1 MKNLFLF
8 VASALFLFSCSG
20 DKPGSDESSLPPK
33 NNLNKSDSLAS
44 QKITETRVTPELL
57 WKFGRIGESA
67 LSPDGKTIALTITR
81 YSISENKGYT
91 DIYTL
96 PSAGGEMKRIS
107 DFAGPEFNIQ
117 WSTDGNFIYFLSPE
131 SGSSQLWKIK
141 PDGSEIKQVS
151 KIEGDLNSF
160 KISPDGKKILYC
172 MDVKIDESPA
182 DRHPD
187 LPKTNVIIAED
198 LMYRH
203 WNSWTDYKYSHIF
216 FADMSEDIKSGR
228 DIMDKEPFD
237 APLSP
242 YFDSEEMSW
251 SPDGK
256 TIAYTCKKLSGR
268 EYAVST
274 NSDVYLYNTADGST
288 KNITEGMMG
297 YDKYPVFS
305 PDGKYIAWQSMET
318 PGYESDK
325 ARLFVME
332 LASGNKTNLTE
343 NLDQN
348 ADKYIWTDDSKSLYL
363 MSGIKGTVQ
372 IFSINA
378 ETKEVKQITSGNHD
392 YTSIQL
398 SGGLLIG
405 NRMSQQMATEIF
417 KIDVTSGT
425 ETQLSF
431 VNKNIYDK
439 VKMGNSVERWV
450 KTTDGKD
457 MLVWVILPPDFD
469 STKQYPAILFCEGGP
484 QTTVS
489 QFWSYRWN
497 FQIMAANDYVIIA
510 PNRRGLPSFGQEW
523 NRQISGDYGGQN
535 MKDYLTATDE
545 IAKEPYIDK
554 NRLGAVG
561 ASYGGFSVYWLAGNH
576 NKRFKAFISHC
587 GMFNLESQYAE
598 TEEVFFT
605 NFDLGGP
612 YWDKKNSIAQRSYA
626 NSPHKF
632 VQNWDTPI
640 MIISGGYDFRIPY
653 TESLQ
658 AFNTAQLL
666 GIPSKLLI
674 FPEESHFVL
683 KPQNSILWQR
693 EFFGWLDKW
702 LKPEGGK

>member
-8 VASALFLFSCSG
+8 GALALLLFSCSE
-20 DKPGSDESSLPPK
+20 KPGSDESSLPK
-33 NNLNKSDSLAS
+33 VSKSDSLAS
-44 QKITETRVTPELL
+44 QTITETKVTPELL

-96 PSAGGEMKRIS
+96 PSSGGEMKRIS
-107 DFAGPEFNIQ
+107 DFSGPEFNIQ
-117 WSTDGNFIYFLSPE
+117 WSTDGSFIYFLSPE

-141 PDGSEIKQVS
+141 SDGSEVTQVS
-151 KIEGDLNSF
+151 KIKGDLNSF

-172 MDVKIDESPA
+172 MDVKIDESPT

-187 LPKTNVIIAED
+187 LPLVNVYIAED

-203 WNSWTDYKYSHIF
+203 WNGWTDYKYSHIF
-216 FADMSEDIKSGR
+216 FADMSEEIKDGK

-256 TIAYTCKKLSGR
+256 IIAYTCKKLSGR

-274 NSDVYLYNTADGST
+274 NSDVYLYNTTDGST
-288 KNITEGMMG
+288 KNLTEGMMG
-297 YDKYPVFS
+297 YDKYPVYS

-325 ARLFVME
+325 ARLFIME
-332 LASGNKTNLTE
+332 IASGTKTDLTE
-343 NLDQN
+343 KLDQN
-348 ADKYIWTDDSKSLYL
+348 ADKFIWTVDSKNLYL

-378 ETKEVKQITSGNHD
+378 ETKEVKQITTGNHD

-417 KIDVTSGT
+417 NIDVSSGT

-457 MLVWVILPPDFD
+457 MLVWIILPPGFD

-497 FQIMAANDYVIIA
+497 FQIMAANDYIIIA

-523 NRQISGDYGGQN
+523 NRQISGDYSGQN
-535 MKDYLTATDE
+535 MKDYLSATDE
-545 IAKEPYIDK
+545 IAKEPWIDK

-561 ASYGGFSVYWLAGNH
+561 ASYGGYSVYWLAGNH
-576 NKRFKAFISHC
+576 NKRFKAFIAHC

-605 NFDLGGP
+605 NFDLGGAP
-612 YWDKKNSIAQRSYA
+612 WDKKNAVAQRTYA

-658 AFNTAQLL
+658 AFNSAQLL

-702 LKPEGGK
+702 LKPGK